1 MSHLINL
8 LESCCTPLRRSVLS
22 ASLTAIGVFTLCIA
36 APASSL
42 AQSGTTY
49 TTVGLVSMTPV
60 NFSDGSTWIG
70 GTAPSAGAS
79 VVITNR
85 VVDLDVD
92 ISLAVVSVENGGTLN
107 LGSQT
112 LTVTDYLNNS
122 SGYLNANS
130 STVVFNSTRADNNSG
145 DPTVDGATETTFYN
159 VEIPA
164 GSVVDFGS
172 GNIGQGV
179 QSECLITGTLSLD
192 GGAVVLYPPF
202 YEGASVLKY
211 NDDYTVSTEWTENQT
226 SASTKGVPTHVEIAD
241 GAILSFGTT
250 SDNYTCAGNMTVNG
264 SGSLNMA
271 TMSGDLTVTS
281 ALTVTGASG
290 SMDMSSMTGDVIVNG
305 NCTIGGVAGQSVT
318 LTMPSTEGKGAL
330 DVKGDLTLGESTS
343 NALTISGDEGNI
355 SCAGDFTLN
364 TTGSEFGM
372 VEFDGLATQ
381 LFAGNKITV
390 DSLVVSNSKDSD
402 TATNDVVFQA
412 DVDIT
417 PGGVFNPLDGTVD
430 VDGPINSETFTMNS
444 DATGTARI
452 ATLDN
457 TGGGSNV
464 NGDITFERYVPAVTD
479 GASWLSLGNYVVGA
493 TRGDW
498 NTSFGSD
505 FHLVFQWDETHTVDN
520 TDASNGANAWTIVS
534 SDAATLEDSEF
545 GYAVYTSAN
554 SSPTI
559 SAAGTYNASSVTTA
573 SLTLSNGAQQG
584 GGWHVLTNP
593 FPCPIDGGQF
603 ITENSNFSS
612 YAQYDNSNDNFT
624 TYTAGSPSTIDIGQS
639 FWVQVSSAGAVSF
652 NTSQLTHGSNS
663 FIREVDSLE
672 EAFFGLN
679 VAQEDG
685 KFGKT
690 FIQFHQESTP
700 GWEWE
705 MDASH
710 RHSGNSANPEIYT
723 KLENG
728 HKLNINS
735 MGSLEDGMSIPF
747 VVESGSQGTVIIS
760 MDEEY
765 DLPAGT
771 CAVIEDLETG
781 EVAALGGD
789 PLVVDLDSK
798 TAYENRFVINF
809 LSAPIFEA
817 SSSHCEGGILHFNG
831 EDAELWDV
839 SWEMT
844 GGELSGSGC
853 VTGLDAGSYDVEA
866 TDPFSQCEVHSN
878 VTISE
883 VCMGDFNLNGE
894 RDITDLLILLVGIQ
908 PVDNFEGSFPETDC
922 DCDGVMTTLDLLMF
936 LPQFGSGCE

>member
-1 MSHLINL
+1 
-8 LESCCTPLRRSVLS
+8 
-22 ASLTAIGVFTLCIA
+22 
-36 APASSL
+36 
-42 AQSGTTY
+42 
-49 TTVGLVSMTPV
+49 
-60 NFSDGSTWIG
+60 
-70 GTAPSAGAS
+70 
-79 VVITNR
+79 
-85 VVDLDVD
+85 
-92 ISLAVVSVENGGTLN
+92 
-107 LGSQT
+107 
-112 LTVTDYLNNS
+112 
-122 SGYLNANS
+122 
-130 STVVFNSTRADNNSG
+130 
-145 DPTVDGATETTFYN
+145 
-159 VEIPA
+159 
-164 GSVVDFGS
+164 
-172 GNIGQGV
+172 
-179 QSECLITGTLSLD
+179 
-192 GGAVVLYPPF
+192 
-202 YEGASVLKY
+202 
-211 NDDYTVSTEWTENQT
+211 
-226 SASTKGVPTHVEIAD
+226 
-241 GAILSFGTT
+241 
-250 SDNYTCAGNMTVNG
+250 
-264 SGSLNMA
+264 
-271 TMSGDLTVTS
+271 
-281 ALTVTGASG
+281 
-290 SMDMSSMTGDVIVNG
+290 
-305 NCTIGGVAGQSVT
+305 
-318 LTMPSTEGKGAL
+318 
-330 DVKGDLTLGESTS
+330 
-343 NALTISGDEGNI
+343 
-355 SCAGDFTLN
+355 
-364 TTGSEFGM
+364 
-372 VEFDGLATQ
+372 
-381 LFAGNKITV
+381 
-390 DSLVVSNSKDSD
+390 
-402 TATNDVVFQA
+402 
-412 DVDIT
+412 
-417 PGGVFNPLDGTVD
+417 
-430 VDGPINSETFTMNS
+430 
-444 DATGTARI
+444 
-452 ATLDN
+452 
-457 TGGGSNV
+457 
-464 NGDITFERYVPAVTD
+464 
-479 GASWLSLGNYVVGA
+479 LGNYVVGA

-505 FHLVFQWDETHTVDN
+505 FHLVFQWDETHVVDISEG
-520 TDASNGANAWTIVS
+520 SNGANAWTIIG
-534 SDAATLEDSEF
+534 SDAATLENIDF

-554 SSPTI
+554 TSPTI
-559 SAAGTYNASSVTTA
+559 SAAGTYNSSNVTTS

-624 TYTAGSPSTIDIGQS
+624 TYSVGSSSTIDIGQA

-663 FIREVDSLE
+663 FIREIDPLE

-690 FIQFHQESTP
+690 FIQFHEESTP

-723 KLENG
+723 KLEND

-747 VVESGSQGTVIIS
+747 VVESGSQGTVFIS

-765 DLPAGT
+765 DLPEGI

-781 EVAALGGD
+781 EVAALGGA
-789 PLVVDLDSK
+789 PLIVDLNSK

-844 GGELSGSGC
+844 GGDLSGSGC
-853 VTGLDAGSYDVEA
+853 VTGLVAGIYDVEA

-883 VCMGDFNLNGE
+883 ACMGDFNLNGE

-936 LPQFGSGCE
+936 LPQFGSECE